1 MDEIRN
7 VIVLKG
13 WSSKKKKDYEAIRNS
28 NTYCDCAVCQGKD
41 LEPFY
46 EGKVLDVLAK
56 AKVHD
61 HLAQRK
67 ELEGARESIRKGG
80 FLSLLNTKEYPRE
93 FLKQLPTR
101 DSENR
106 APKD

>member
-1 MDEIRN
+1 MRFG
-7 VIVLKG
+7 VLRISRSG
-13 WSSKKKKDYEAIRNS
+13 SLRSGSTR
-28 NTYCDCAVCQGKD
+28 CRLCQRKD

-67 ELEGARESIRKGG
+67 ELEGARESIRKGR

-93 FLKQLPTR
+93 FLKQLPSR
-101 DSENR
+101 DSENT
-106 APKD
+106 PSKD